1 LSTNNNTPN
10 QPTLAKMAT
19 KSMAVAR
26 PGLLYGLTEPNFS
39 GHRQDV
45 SIFIFR

>member
-26 PGLLYGLTEPNFS
+26 PGLLYGPCCGSQN
-39 GHRQDV
+39 Q
-45 SIFIFR
+45 IFRAIAKM